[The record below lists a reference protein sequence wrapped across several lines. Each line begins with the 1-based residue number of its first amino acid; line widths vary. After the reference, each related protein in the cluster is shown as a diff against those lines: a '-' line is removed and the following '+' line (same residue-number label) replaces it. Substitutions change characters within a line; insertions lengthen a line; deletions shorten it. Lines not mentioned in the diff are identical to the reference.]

1 MIFKDDLEHGCVE
14 LPREEWRLASVITVA
29 APRGPALKDDKR
41 LGKVFK
47 NEEDLECMREKIRL
61 VYRMAVK
68 YKQEYIVLGASTS

>member
-1 MIFKDDLEHGCVE
+1 MIFKDDLEHGCIE
-14 LPREEWRLASVITVA
+14 LPREEWRLASVITIA

-47 NEEDLECMREKIRL
+47 NQEDLECMREKVRL

-68 YKQEYIVLGASTS
+68 YKQEYIVLGAS